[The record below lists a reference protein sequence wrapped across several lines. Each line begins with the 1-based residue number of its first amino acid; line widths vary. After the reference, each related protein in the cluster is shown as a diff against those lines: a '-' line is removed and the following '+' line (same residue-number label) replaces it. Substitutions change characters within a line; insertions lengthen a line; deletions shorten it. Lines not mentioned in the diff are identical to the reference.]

1 VGVWQTEAGQLNEVV
16 HMWVY
21 RDLNDR
27 AAARAK
33 MAQEPEW
40 QSFLGKST
48 PLLATMQSIVL
59 IPAPFSPL
67 R

>member
-1 VGVWQTEAGQLNEVV
+1 V

-33 MAQEPEW
+33 MAHEPEW
-40 QSFLGKST
+40 QAFLGKST
-48 PLLATMQSIVL
+48 ALLANMQSIVL
-59 IPAPFSPL
+59 NPAPFSPM

>member
-1 VGVWQTEAGQLNEVV
+1 VAQLNEVV
-16 HMWVY
+16 HLWVY

-33 MAQEPEW
+33 MASEPEW
-40 QSFLGKST
+40 QSFLAKST
-48 PLLATMQSIVL
+48 PLLATMQAVVL
-59 IPAPFSPL
+59 IPAAFSPL

>member
-1 VGVWQTEAGQLNEVV
+1 LWQTEVAQLNEVV
-16 HMWVY
+16 HMWAY

-40 QSFLGKST
+40 QAFLGKST
-48 PLLATMQSIVL
+48 ALLANMQAIVL
-59 IPAPFSPL
+59 NPAPFSPM

>member
-1 VGVWQTEAGQLNEVV
+1 DLNE
-16 HMWVY
+16 
-21 RDLNDR
+21 R

-40 QSFLGKST
+40 QAFLGKSAG
-48 PLLATMQSIVL
+48 LLANMQAIVL
-59 IPAPFSPL
+59 NPASFSPM

>member
-1 VGVWQTEAGQLNEVV
+1 
-16 HMWVY
+16 MWVY

-40 QSFLGKST
+40 QTFLGKST
-48 PLLATMQSIVL
+48 PLLANMQAIVL
-59 IPAPFSPL
+59 NPAPFSPM

>member
-1 VGVWQTEAGQLNEVV
+1 VAQLNEVV

-33 MAQEPEW
+33 MAPEPEW
-40 QSFLGKST
+40 QAFLGKST
-48 PLLATMQSIVL
+48 SLLANMQAIVL
-59 IPAPFSPL
+59 NPAPFSPM

>member
-1 VGVWQTEAGQLNEVV
+1 
-16 HMWVY
+16 MWVY

-33 MAQEPEW
+33 MATEPDW
-40 QSFLGKST
+40 QTFLGKAL
-48 PLLATMQSIVL
+48 PLLASMQAIVL
-59 IPAPFSPL
+59 IPASFSPM